1 MRNLDYKK
9 QLIGIDIHPFLERWR
24 AMTVVEALKSA
35 QYVIDQNGRRTA
47 VLLTMQSWQSLL
59 DWIEDLADAQ
69 AAAETLTALQASGGH
84 PEQAGWLAW
93 DDISEEW
100 GDGDETALAPTSL

>member
-1 MRNLDYKK
+1 
-9 QLIGIDIHPFLERWR
+9 
-24 AMTVVEALKSA
+24 MTVVEALKSA
-35 QYVIDQNGRRTA
+35 QYVIDHNGRRTA

-69 AAAETLTALQASGGH
+69 TAAETLTALQASGGR
-84 PEQAGWLAW
+84 PERAGWLAW

-100 GDGDETALAPTSL
+100 GDGDEIVLAPTSL